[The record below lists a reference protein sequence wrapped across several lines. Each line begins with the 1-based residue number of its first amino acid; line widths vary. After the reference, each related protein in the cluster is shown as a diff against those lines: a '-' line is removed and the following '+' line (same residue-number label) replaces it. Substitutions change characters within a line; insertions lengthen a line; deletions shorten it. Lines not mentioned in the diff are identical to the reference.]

1 MKTAIIL
8 SLLSF
13 LFHIQTNAQN
23 TIEGRVTDKV
33 TRQPLESATVTLQQ
47 EGDGNIINYTLT
59 DVDGRFQLSSSSLK
73 DRTITVFYMGYR
85 KKTVPVLAGRPLTI
99 ELEQEAIMLKEVQ
112 IRSGRVWGRQDTLKY
127 DLTRFASSKD
137 RNVSD
142 VLKKLPGINVEENG
156 TIKYGIYNQLNT
168 RYMKNLFK
176 MYRDWR
182 NRKFVEKINK
192 VYFKQ
197 DNAGNLFME
206 GSLHVYGKNNG
217 IITSWMD
224 KSKEDVK
231 NSLAHRL
238 S

>member
-1 MKTAIIL
+1 MSKVYYNRRIWLNSENSRSTGSVVCFDGKTEFSDGADRDSFIEIADCHGKVRLHKSSDDSVTEFIQKL
-8 SLLSF
+8 SMLRNEVDSYINHLK
-13 LFHIQTNAQN
+13 T
-23 TIEGRVTDKV
+23 KV
-33 TRQPLESATVTLQQ
+33 
-47 EGDGNIINYTLT
+47 IN
-59 DVDGRFQLSSSSLK
+59 
-73 DRTITVFYMGYR
+73 
-85 KKTVPVLAGRPLTI
+85 
-99 ELEQEAIMLKEVQ
+99 E
-112 IRSGRVWGRQDTLKY
+112 
-127 DLTRFASSKD
+127 
-137 RNVSD
+137 
-142 VLKKLPGINVEENG
+142 
-156 TIKYGIYNQLNT
+156 GIYNQLNT

-176 MYRDWR
+176 MYRDWK

>member
-1 MKTAIIL
+1 M
-8 SLLSF
+8 
-13 LFHIQTNAQN
+13 
-23 TIEGRVTDKV
+23 
-33 TRQPLESATVTLQQ
+33 
-47 EGDGNIINYTLT
+47 
-59 DVDGRFQLSSSSLK
+59 
-73 DRTITVFYMGYR
+73 
-85 KKTVPVLAGRPLTI
+85 LTI
-99 ELEQEAIMLKEVQ
+99 ITE
-112 IRSGRVWGRQDTLKY
+112 
-127 DLTRFASSKD
+127 
-137 RNVSD
+137 
-142 VLKKLPGINVEENG
+142 
-156 TIKYGIYNQLNT
+156 GIYNQLNT

-176 MYRDWR
+176 MYRDWK